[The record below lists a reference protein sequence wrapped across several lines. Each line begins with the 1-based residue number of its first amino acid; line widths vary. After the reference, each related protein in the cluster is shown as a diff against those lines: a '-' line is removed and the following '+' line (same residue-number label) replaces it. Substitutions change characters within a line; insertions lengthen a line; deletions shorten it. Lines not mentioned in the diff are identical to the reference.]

1 MPDLGIGEILI
12 IAVVV
17 MLLFGF
23 KRLPDASRSIGR
35 SLRIFKAETKG
46 LREDDDKPDAP
57 PAKTDYTQVPYDEPS
72 ALPARSRT
80 LEEQR
85 LEAQRFLDA
94 TAQQG
99 SRSTAPPQPI
109 TPQPSPAQ
117 PSALRPP
124 AADSSSRPR

>member
-23 KRLPDASRSIGR
+23 KKLPDASRSIGR

-46 LREDDDKPDAP
+46 LREDDDKPAAP
-57 PAKTDYTQVPYDEPS
+57 PAKADYTQVPDDEPS
-72 ALPARSRT
+72 ALPARSTT

-85 LEAQRFLDA
+85 REAQRFLDA
-94 TAQQG
+94 TGQQG
-99 SRSTAPPQPI
+99 SASTAAPEPVTPPARSTVPQP
-109 TPQPSPAQ
+109 PS
-117 PSALRPP
+117 
-124 AADSSSRPR
+124 ADSSSQQH

>member
-1 MPDLGIGEILI
+1 VNLGPTEIII

-46 LREDDDKPDAP
+46 LREDDVKAP
-57 PAKTDYTQVPYDEPS
+57 AATADYTQTPDNEPS
-72 ALPARSRT
+72 PLPAQT
-80 LEEQR
+80 KTVEEQR

-94 TAQQG
+94 TA
-99 SRSTAPPQPI
+99 APAPAPSVPPTQP
-109 TPQPSPAQ
+109 
-117 PSALRPP
+117 R
-124 AADSSSRPR
+124 

>member
-1 MPDLGIGEILI
+1 MNLGPTEIII

-46 LREDDDKPDAP
+46 LREDDVKAP
-57 PAKTDYTQVPYDEPS
+57 AATADYTQTPDNEPS
-72 ALPARSRT
+72 PLPAQT
-80 LEEQR
+80 KTVEEQR

-94 TAQQG
+94 TA
-99 SRSTAPPQPI
+99 
-109 TPQPSPAQ
+109 SPAPAPSVPPTQ
-117 PSALRPP
+117 PR
-124 AADSSSRPR
+124 